1 MAIKY
6 REHIDADGVHR
17 EWTDANGVVHRE
29 LMTQRAE
36 FIESHQFTWDRSGLR
51 EERNAYLS
59 STDYL
64 LLEDVGLSAEQK
76 EQVIEYRQKLRD
88 LPQDYPE
95 LDDAKEALQ
104 TLKPQDE
111 LSWL

>member
-17 EWTDANGVVHRE
+17 EWTNEHGVVQRE
-29 LMTQRAE
+29 LMTPSAE
-36 FIESHQFTWDRSGLR
+36 FIEAHQPSWERSGVR
-51 EERNAYLS
+51 EERNSYLS

-95 LDDAKEALQ
+95 LDDAREALQ
-104 TLKPQDE
+104 TLRPQDE

>member
-1 MAIKY
+1 
-6 REHIDADGVHR
+6 
-17 EWTDANGVVHRE
+17 
-29 LMTQRAE
+29 
-36 FIESHQFTWDRSGLR
+36 
-51 EERNAYLS
+51 
-59 STDYL
+59 

>member
-17 EWTDANGVVHRE
+17 EWTNDHGVVQRE
-29 LMTQRAE
+29 LKTPSAE
-36 FIESHQFTWDRSGLR
+36 FIEAHQPSWERSGVR
-51 EERNAYLS
+51 EERNSYLS

>member
-17 EWTDANGVVHRE
+17 EWTNEHGVVQRE
-29 LMTQRAE
+29 LMTTSGE
-36 FIESHQFTWDRSGLR
+36 FIAAPQPSWERSGVR
-51 EERNAYLS
+51 EERNSYLS

>member
-17 EWTDANGVVHRE
+17 EWTNEHGVVQRE
-29 LMTQRAE
+29 LMTPSAE
-36 FIESHQFTWDRSGLR
+36 FIEAHQPSWERSGVR
-51 EERNAYLS
+51 EERNSYLS

-76 EQVIEYRQKLRD
+76 EQVIEYRQKLGD